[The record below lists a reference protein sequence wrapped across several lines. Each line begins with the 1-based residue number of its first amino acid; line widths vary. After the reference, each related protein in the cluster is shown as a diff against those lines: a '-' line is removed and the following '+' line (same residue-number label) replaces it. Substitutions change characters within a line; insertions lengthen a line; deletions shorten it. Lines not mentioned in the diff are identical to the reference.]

1 MSNRLSTLTSFMFPT
16 PACLCIK
23 HIWTGNMVDFVAPRR
38 YPDLYSTP
46 QSPGQSQLLAAAQ
59 GQAIRRGKSS
69 ISLNLS
75 FCFTQ
80 TVVGGGGGGGI
91 KNKR

>member
-1 MSNRLSTLTSFMFPT
+1 
-16 PACLCIK
+16 
-23 HIWTGNMVDFVAPRR
+23 MVDFVAPRR

-46 QSPGQSQLLAAAQ
+46 QSPGQSQLAAAQ

-80 TVVGGGGGGGI
+80 TVARGGGGAGI